1 MLLLDGN
8 GLSTAPGRKVQ
19 LAVDRLVGTD
29 ADIIL
34 LVLGQLG
41 QVLGSLSG
49 VHMLSTLEVLLGA
62 ILNLITS
69 DGSCLLD
76 GDLSLLAL
84 VVLDTVDLRSLDRPL
99 SNGLMNSVHNLT
111 AVSAA
116 SGQIIGAGSSISGL

>member
-62 ILNLITS
+62 ILNLITVTEAAF
-69 DGSCLLD
+69 LTVT
-76 GDLSLLAL
+76 LAFL
-84 VVLDTVDLRSLDRPL
+84 PL
-99 SNGLMNSVHNLT
+99 
-111 AVSAA
+111 
-116 SGQIIGAGSSISGL
+116 

>member
-69 DGSCLLD
+69 DGIERRFSHER
-76 GDLSLLAL
+76 AE
-84 VVLDTVDLRSLDRPL
+84 
-99 SNGLMNSVHNLT
+99 
-111 AVSAA
+111 
-116 SGQIIGAGSSISGL
+116 QIISVG